1 METKDQYS
9 ASTLKKLI
17 LDTIKNEMLIEP
29 ELASDDAYYEAVC
42 RVIRRILT
50 ERYKVFNAHANSV
63 ATKKVYYM
71 SMEFLMGRS
80 LKNSLYNLGIQD
92 EMSEAL
98 KSWSRTPALATAAW
112 GGLQPATSTRWPP
125 RTSRQW
131 GIRSSTNS
139 ASSSSGSSTAGRPKP
154 RTTGC
159 RAVRSG

>member
-98 KSWSRTPALATAAW
+98 K
-112 GGLQPATSTRWPP
+112 Q
-125 RTSRQW
+125 
-131 GIRSSTNS
+131 I
-139 ASSSSGSSTAGRPKP
+139 GR
-154 RTTGC
+154 
-159 RAVRSG
+159 AHV

>member
-71 SMEFLMGRS
+71 SMDLLDPAPEMYRDRTVGFAGQPDRTARQPVVRGFGLPAVDDPLLEDAEFVEERIPHCREV
-80 LKNSLYNLGIQD
+80 LGCHRVEVAGCKPPQ
-92 EMSEAL
+92 
-98 KSWSRTPALATAAW
+98 AAV
-112 GGLQPATSTRWPP
+112 AKAN
-125 RTSRQW
+125 
-131 GIRSSTNS
+131 I
-139 ASSSSGSSTAGRPKP
+139 AI
-154 RTTGC
+154 
-159 RAVRSG
+159 V

>member
-80 LKNSLYNLGIQD
+80 LKNSLYNLGSGHAYGIVIP
-92 EMSEAL
+92 L
-98 KSWSRTPALATAAW
+98 CFLFGCTAA
-112 GGLQPATSTRWPP
+112 LFCF
-125 RTSRQW
+125 
-131 GIRSSTNS
+131 S
-139 ASSSSGSSTAGRPKP
+139 AACKKYYRYQYS
-154 RTTGC
+154 
-159 RAVRSG
+159 